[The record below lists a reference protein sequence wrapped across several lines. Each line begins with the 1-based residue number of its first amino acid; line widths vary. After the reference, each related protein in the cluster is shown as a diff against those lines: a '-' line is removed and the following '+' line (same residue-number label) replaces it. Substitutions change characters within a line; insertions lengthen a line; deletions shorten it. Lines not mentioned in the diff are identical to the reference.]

1 MKKIKADNELKQKV
15 EKIHNAY
22 KTKKRGVRKLVKEF
36 FTEELKNH
44 YWENMLHT
52 NIKFE
57 RENDF
62 GVNEYEIT
70 SMYLDCDF
78 SEPTFLVDCEFA
90 KSIESF
96 TTEESVYIM
105 LDYVKEQYG
114 MNL

>member
-1 MKKIKADNELKQKV
+1 MDIYELKQKV

-22 KTKKRGVRKLVKEF
+22 KAKKRGVRKLVKEF

-44 YWENMLHT
+44 YWENMIHT

-62 GVNEYEIT
+62 GVNEYAIT
-70 SMYLDCDF
+70 NMYLDSDY
-78 SEPTFLVDCEFA
+78 SEPTFLVDCAFE
-90 KSIESF
+90 KGIESF

-105 LDYVKEQYG
+105 LDYVKEQYE